1 MELYV
6 VVSIASLLGL
16 SFEFPSAAAQD
27 AARNWTYVSPEGENQ
42 PQCINGG
49 LENPC
54 RTLNYTAE
62 YASTSTAVPLRI
74 EILYPVLDIENAVT
88 FTRASNVTI
97 VGRSQSPM
105 VGSVLRCN
113 SSCIECGLV
122 FNDTE
127 NISISLLN
135 ITGCGVL
142 MNHGTLSYRAALVVH
157 NCHNFILEES
167 NLLANIETGLSLVD
181 TFGNVEIRASNFK
194 RNGVCTSCI
203 QARGLSITFTIPH
216 NTSSKS
222 ANIKS
227 GSFYEVRNC
236 HIENNSGPQDVDFYN
251 DRRNGGGV
259 SLRFENNSTHNNVM
273 FIDITLSENFATWG
287 GGMFIQ
293 FRDRTNWNQVTL
305 KNVKF
310 FNNSASK
317 GGGGMD
323 IGYTNHASTPPI
335 TNHVSID
342 SCNFTANL
350 ARFGAGTAMYS
361 SQTTCVKESDHNDS
375 ALVFSNSI
383 WERNT
388 ANFSPAV
395 DISPFSYDSLGSLYF
410 PHPKFKNCTFI
421 ANNVHTGEQRRYAKL
436 VNSGSF
442 TVYGFEVQ
450 FEEYVEF
457 REHQYTALHV
467 TEGTVAFLEGTVAL
481 FLHNSGAQ
489 GGALSLYGSSS
500 LHVYPNTTLNFY
512 NNTALDVGG
521 AIYHHTQNHHD
532 FISSRT
538 CFIKYCGPE
547 QDQDKRPVF
556 NFQGNRAAQAGNSMY
571 ATTFLPCYFEQINSS
586 WRIHTV
592 HEALEKIA
600 CFNFDDDV
608 DKALATSGK
617 EFDFNGT
624 MPLMVVPGE
633 KVSIPLTMRDEL
645 NNTIPSVYRV
655 VVEEPC
661 HSMLKTDRNYT
672 LPQGNIGITG
682 SENIKCNL
690 NLNTVSFRES
700 SFQVELSLQQCPPG
714 FYFNTRN
721 RSCECSAYSKTYAY
735 NGVDRCHD
743 HLPQAYI
750 RKGYWM
756 GYNDNETL
764 LTAPCP
770 RFLCLLDGHSRRPLP
785 QNSSHKALENVI
797 CRMHRMG
804 WLCGRCQ
811 ANFTTYYHSPDY
823 QCGSQELC
831 FFGFLFYFLS
841 ELVPIVVMFVVIV
854 SFDVKFTTGTASG
867 LVFFAQVIDTVSLN
881 SKGNVE
887 SHKSIDI
894 LSTIHEVIYGLFN
907 FNFFNIESLSF
918 CLWKDATLL
927 DVIAFRYMSVVFA
940 FILLLILVLFLKYCT
955 CKHIRVRKNR
965 VGTSVSVIHGMSA
978 VLIMCYAQCT
988 NISFQILTKSTL
1000 RGAGGKAIP
1009 DVSFFGGIQYFQ
1021 KDHLMYALPA
1031 CFCLVTIV
1039 AIPPLLLLVYPSYM
1053 TLFSLCRLN
1062 ETRPLYLV
1070 SRFFVKL
1077 KPFLDSFQGCY
1088 RDKLRFFSGLYF
1100 VSRVAILAPS
1110 AFLSGITQ
1118 SLIVTEIITLL
1129 TLGAHAL
1136 FQPFQKTADNINNG
1150 LILLNIA
1157 LINSLTLFVYT
1168 QGKYDDQQEAVTTVL
1183 CIRLILLYLPII
1195 CMCGYLV
1202 KRAVGW
1208 VVKKRKKKDTDDD
1221 DYATAGSNID
1231 DSSIDRVIDHNY
1243 LPFQELDVLELSQR
1257 EQDSSDDERDDW

>member
-6 VVSIASLLGL
+6 IVSIASLLGL
-16 SFEFPSAAAQD
+16 SFELPSAAAQD

-113 SSCIECGLV
+113 SSCIECGLI

-135 ITGCGVL
+135 ITGCGVP
-142 MNHGTLSYRAALVVH
+142 MNDGTLSYRAALVVH
-157 NCHNFILEES
+157 NCHNFTLEES

-181 TFGNVEIRASNFK
+181 TFGNVAIRASNFQ

-203 QARGLSITFTIPH
+203 QARGLLIMFTVSH
-216 NTSSKS
+216 NS
-222 ANIKS
+222 AN
-227 GSFYEVRNC
+227 GSCYIVENC
-236 HIENNSGPQDVDFYN
+236 RIENNTGPKVDSYN
-251 DRRNGGGV
+251 DIKNGGGINLQFKGNSAHNYIMFTNI
-259 SLRFENNSTHNNVM
+259 SLSKNA
-273 FIDITLSENFATWG
+273 ATWG

-293 FRDRTNWNQVTL
+293 FSGGTNFNQVTL
-305 KNVKF
+305 KNVTF
-310 FNNSASK
+310 TNNSASK
-317 GGGGMD
+317 AGGGID
-323 IGYTNHASTPPI
+323 IGYINHASTPLI
-335 TNHVSID
+335 TNHVLID
-342 SCNFTANL
+342 NCNFTANL
-350 ARFGAGTAMYS
+350 ARYGGGTAIYS
-361 SQTTCVKESDHNDS
+361 TQTTCVKKSDLNDS
-375 ALVFSNSI
+375 VLVFRYSI
-383 WERNT
+383 WENNT

-395 DISPFSYDSLGSLYF
+395 DISPFSHDSLGSLYF

-421 ANNVHTGEQRRYAKL
+421 ANIVHTGEQRGYAKL

-467 TEGTVAFLEGTVAL
+467 TEGTVAFLEGTKAL

-500 LHVYPNTTLNFY
+500 LHVYPNTILNFY

-547 QDQDKRPVF
+547 QDQDEKPVF

-571 ATTFLPCYFEQINSS
+571 ATTFLPCYFEQINSL
-586 WRIHTV
+586 RRKDTIY
-592 HEALEKIA
+592 EALEQIA

-608 DKALATSGK
+608 DKEALATVGK
-617 EFDFNGT
+617 EFDFDGT

-655 VVEEPC
+655 VIEEAC
-661 HSMLKTDRNYT
+661 DSMLATDRNYT
-672 LPQGNIGITG
+672 VPQGRITITG
-682 SENIKCNL
+682 SENVTCNL
-690 NLNTVSFRES
+690 ILSTVSFYET
-700 SFQVELSLQQCPPG
+700 SFQIKLVVQQCPPG
-714 FYFNTRN
+714 FYFNKDKS
-721 RSCECSAYSKTYAY
+721 SCECSAYSKKHAY
-735 NGVDRCHD
+735 NGIDSCHD
-743 HLPQAYI
+743 RLPLAYV
-750 RKGYWM
+750 RKGFWV
-756 GYNDNETL
+756 GYNDDESL
-764 LTAPCP
+764 LTAPC
-770 RFLCLLDGHSRRPLP
+770 SRLFCTSNLTGGNSMRELTK
-785 QNSSHKALENVI
+785 NSSRKALENVI

-804 WLCGRCQ
+804 WLCGQCQ
-811 ANFTTYYHSPDY
+811 PNFTTYYHSPDY

-831 FFGFLFYFLS
+831 VFGFLFYFLS

-955 CKHIRVRKNR
+955 CKYIRLKKNR
-965 VGTSVSVIHGMSA
+965 SVSVIHGMSA

-1000 RGAGGKAIP
+1000 RGAGGKAIHN
-1009 DVSFFGGIQYFQ
+1009 VTFFGGIQYFQ
-1021 KDHLMYALPA
+1021 KDHVLYALPA
-1031 CFCLVTIV
+1031 CFCLATIV
-1039 AIPPLLLLVYPSYM
+1039 AIPPLLLLVYPGYM

-1077 KPFLDSFQGCY
+1077 KPFIDSFQGCY
-1088 RDKLRFFSGLYF
+1088 RDKLRFFSGFYF
-1100 VSRVAILAPS
+1100 VSRVAILAAS

-1136 FQPFQKTADNINNG
+1136 FHPFQKTADNINNG

-1168 QGKYDDQQEAVTTVL
+1168 QRNYDDQQEAVTTVL

-1221 DYATAGSNID
+1221 DDAAASNID
-1231 DSSIDRVIDHNY
+1231 DSSIDRIIDHNY